1 MLFSQSQ
8 EVGMER
14 TDELLIERYIQLDG
28 ELKQHVEVHRKLEF
42 ALEDF
47 NKRIYLTPQE
57 EIEKKKLQKLK
68 LASKD
73 RIYAIL
79 AKYRKSA

>member
-1 MLFSQSQ
+1 
-8 EVGMER
+8 MER
-14 TDELLIERYIQLDG
+14 TDELLIERHRGEDG
-28 ELKQHVEVHRKLEF
+28 ELRKHVEDHRRLEA

-47 NKRIYLTPQE
+47 NRRIYLTAQE
-57 EIEKKKLQKLK
+57 EMEKKTLQKMK

-79 AKYRKSA
+79 AKYRQSA

>member
-1 MLFSQSQ
+1 
-8 EVGMER
+8 MER
-14 TDELLIERYIQLDG
+14 TDEMLIERYIQLDG
-28 ELKQHVEVHRKLEF
+28 ELKQHVEKHRKLES

-79 AKYRKSA
+79 EKHRKSA

>member
-1 MLFSQSQ
+1 
-8 EVGMER
+8 MER
-14 TDELLIERYIQLDG
+14 TDEVLIERYIQQDG
-28 ELKQHVEVHRKLEF
+28 ELKRYVEDHRKLES

-68 LASKD
+68 LVSKD

>member
-1 MLFSQSQ
+1 
-8 EVGMER
+8 MER
-14 TDELLIERYIQLDG
+14 NDEMLIERYIQQDG
-28 ELKQHVEVHRKLEF
+28 ELKQHVEDHRKLEV

-47 NKRIYLTPQE
+47 NKRIYLAPQE

-79 AKYRKSA
+79 AKYRKCS

>member
-1 MLFSQSQ
+1 
-8 EVGMER
+8 MER
-14 TDELLIERYIQLDG
+14 TDEMLIERYIQQDG
-28 ELKQHVEVHRKLEF
+28 ELKRHVEVHRKLEF

>member
-1 MLFSQSQ
+1 
-8 EVGMER
+8 MER
-14 TDELLIERYIQLDG
+14 ADELLIERYIQQDG
-28 ELKQHVEVHRKLEF
+28 ELKKNVEDHRKLEA
-42 ALEDF
+42 ALEDY

-57 EIEKKKLQKLK
+57 ELEKKKLQKLK

>member
-1 MLFSQSQ
+1 
-8 EVGMER
+8 MER
-14 TDELLIERYIQLDG
+14 TDEMLIERYIQQDG
-28 ELKQHVEVHRKLEF
+28 ELKQNVEDHRKLEA

-57 EIEKKKLQKLK
+57 EIEKKRLQKLK
-68 LASKD
+68 LVSKD
-73 RIYAIL
+73 RIYVIL

>member
-1 MLFSQSQ
+1 
-8 EVGMER
+8 MER
-14 TDELLIERYIQLDG
+14 TDEMLIERYIQQDG
-28 ELKQHVEVHRKLEF
+28 ELKQHVEDHRKLEF

-68 LASKD
+68 LANKD

>member
-1 MLFSQSQ
+1 
-8 EVGMER
+8 MER
-14 TDELLIERYIQLDG
+14 TDELLIERYIQQDE
-28 ELKQHVEVHRKLEF
+28 ELKKHVETHRDLGTV
-42 ALEDF
+42 LEDF

-57 EIEKKKLQKLK
+57 EVEKKKLQKLK

-79 AKYRKSA
+79 AKYKQNA

>member
-1 MLFSQSQ
+1 M
-8 EVGMER
+8 R
-14 TDELLIERYIQLDG
+14 
-28 ELKQHVEVHRKLEF
+28 HVDDHRRLEP

-47 NKRIYLTPQE
+47 NRRIYLTPQE
-57 EIEKKKLQKLK
+57 EMERKTLQKMK

-79 AKYRKSA
+79 SKYRQGD

>member
-1 MLFSQSQ
+1 
-8 EVGMER
+8 MER
-14 TDELLIERYIQLDG
+14 ADEMLIERHIQQDG
-28 ELKQHVEVHRKLEF
+28 ELKQYVEDHRKLEV

-79 AKYRKSA
+79 AKYRKSS

>member
-1 MLFSQSQ
+1 
-8 EVGMER
+8 MER
-14 TDELLIERYIQLDG
+14 TDEMLIERYIQQDG
-28 ELKQHVEVHRKLEF
+28 ELKQYVEDHRKLEF

>member
-1 MLFSQSQ
+1 
-8 EVGMER
+8 MER
-14 TDELLIERYIQLDG
+14 ADEMLIERYIQLDG

-47 NKRIYLTPQE
+47 NKRIYLTSQE

-79 AKYRKSA
+79 EKYRKSAEHRPGLT

>member
-1 MLFSQSQ
+1 
-8 EVGMER
+8 MER
-14 TDELLIERYIQLDG
+14 ADELLIERFIEQDG
-28 ELKQHVEVHRKLEF
+28 DLKKHVEDHRKLES

-47 NKRIYLTPQE
+47 NRRIYLTPQE
-57 EIEKKKLQKLK
+57 EFEKKNLQKLK

-79 AKYRKSA
+79 AKYRKTA

>member
-1 MLFSQSQ
+1 
-8 EVGMER
+8 MER
-14 TDELLIERYIQLDG
+14 TDEMLIERYIRQDG
-28 ELKQHVEVHRKLEF
+28 ELKQHVEDHRKLEV

>member
-1 MLFSQSQ
+1 
-8 EVGMER
+8 MER
-14 TDELLIERYIQLDG
+14 TDEMLIERYIQQDG
-28 ELKQHVEVHRKLEF
+28 ELKQHVEDHRKLEA

-57 EIEKKKLQKLK
+57 EVEKKKLQKLK
-68 LASKD
+68 LVSKD

-79 AKYRKSA
+79 TKYRKGS

>member
-1 MLFSQSQ
+1 
-8 EVGMER
+8 MER
-14 TDELLIERYIQLDG
+14 TDEMLIERYIQLDG
-28 ELKQHVEVHRKLEF
+28 ELKQYVDNHRKLET

-79 AKYRKSA
+79 EKHRKSA

>member
-1 MLFSQSQ
+1 VQSQ

-14 TDELLIERYIQLDG
+14 TDEMLIERYIQQDG
-28 ELKQHVEVHRKLEF
+28 ELKQHVEVHRKLES

>member
-1 MLFSQSQ
+1 
-8 EVGMER
+8 MER
-14 TDELLIERYIQLDG
+14 TDEMLIERYIQLDG
-28 ELKQHVEVHRKLEF
+28 ELKQYVEAHRKLET

-68 LASKD
+68 LVSKD

>member
-1 MLFSQSQ
+1 
-8 EVGMER
+8 MER
-14 TDELLIERYIQLDG
+14 TDEVLIERYIQQDG
-28 ELKQHVEVHRKLEF
+28 ELKQNVEVHRKLET

-79 AKYRKSA
+79 AKYRKSS

>member
-1 MLFSQSQ
+1 
-8 EVGMER
+8 MER
-14 TDELLIERYIQLDG
+14 NDEMLIERYIQQDG
-28 ELKQHVEVHRKLEF
+28 ELKQHVEDHRKLEV
-42 ALEDF
+42 ALKDF
-47 NKRIYLTPQE
+47 NKRIYLAPQE

-79 AKYRKSA
+79 AKYRKCS

>member
-1 MLFSQSQ
+1 
-8 EVGMER
+8 MER
-14 TDELLIERYIQLDG
+14 TDEVLIERYIQQDG
-28 ELKQHVEVHRKLEF
+28 ELKQHVEVHRKLEV

-79 AKYRKSA
+79 AKYRKSS

>member
-1 MLFSQSQ
+1 
-8 EVGMER
+8 MER
-14 TDELLIERYIQLDG
+14 TDEMLIERYIQLDG

-47 NKRIYLTPQE
+47 NKRIYLTSQE

>member
-1 MLFSQSQ
+1 
-8 EVGMER
+8 MER
-14 TDELLIERYIQLDG
+14 DDELLIERYIQQDG
-28 ELKQHVEVHRKLEF
+28 ELKRNVEDHRKLQA
-42 ALEDF
+42 ALEDY

-57 EIEKKKLQKLK
+57 ELEKKKLQKLK

-79 AKYRKSA
+79 ANYRKSA

>member
-1 MLFSQSQ
+1 
-8 EVGMER
+8 MER
-14 TDELLIERYIQLDG
+14 TDEMLIERYIQQDG

-47 NKRIYLTPQE
+47 NKRIHLTPQE

>member
-1 MLFSQSQ
+1 
-8 EVGMER
+8 MER
-14 TDELLIERYIQLDG
+14 AEEVLIERYIQQDG
-28 ELKQHVEVHRKLEF
+28 ELKKLVENHRQLEA

-57 EIEKKKLQKLK
+57 EIEKKKMQKLK

-73 RIYAIL
+73 RIFSIL
-79 AKYRKSA
+79 AKYKKSA

>member
-1 MLFSQSQ
+1 
-8 EVGMER
+8 MER
-14 TDELLIERYIQLDG
+14 ADELLIERYIQQDG
-28 ELKQHVEVHRKLEF
+28 ELKKNVEDHRKLET
-42 ALEDF
+42 ALEDY

-57 EIEKKKLQKLK
+57 EFEKKKLQKLK

>member
-1 MLFSQSQ
+1 
-8 EVGMER
+8 MER
-14 TDELLIERYIQLDG
+14 TDELLIERHTQQDG
-28 ELKQHVEVHRKLEF
+28 ELRRHVEDHRKLEA

-47 NKRIYLTPQE
+47 NKRIYLTPE
-57 EIEKKKLQKLK
+57 EQIEKKKLQKMK

-79 AKYRKSA
+79 SKYRQSA

>member
-1 MLFSQSQ
+1 
-8 EVGMER
+8 MER
-14 TDELLIERYIQLDG
+14 SDELLIERYIRQDD
-28 ELKQHVEVHRKLEF
+28 ELKKHVEDHRKLEA

-57 EIEKKKLQKLK
+57 ELEKKKMQKLK

-73 RIYAIL
+73 RIFHIL
-79 AKYRKSA
+79 TKYKKNS

>member
-1 MLFSQSQ
+1 
-8 EVGMER
+8 MER
-14 TDELLIERYIQLDG
+14 TDEMLIERYIQQDS
-28 ELKQHVEVHRKLEF
+28 ELKQNVEDHRKLEA

-57 EIEKKKLQKLK
+57 EIEKKRLQKLK
-68 LASKD
+68 LFSKD

>member
-1 MLFSQSQ
+1 
-8 EVGMER
+8 MER
-14 TDELLIERYIQLDG
+14 TDEVLIERYIQQDG
-28 ELKQHVEVHRKLEF
+28 ELKQNVEDHRKLEI

-79 AKYRKSA
+79 AKYRKSS

>member
-1 MLFSQSQ
+1 
-8 EVGMER
+8 MER
-14 TDELLIERYIQLDG
+14 ADEMLIERYIQQDG
-28 ELKQHVEVHRKLEF
+28 ELKLHVEDHRKLEV

-79 AKYRKSA
+79 AKYRKRS

>member
-1 MLFSQSQ
+1 
-8 EVGMER
+8 MEQA
-14 TDELLIERYIQLDG
+14 DERLIERFIQQDG
-28 ELKQHVEVHRKLEF
+28 ELRKNVEDHRKLEA
-42 ALEDF
+42 ALADF

-57 EIEKKKLQKLK
+57 ELEKKKLQKLK

-79 AKYRKSA
+79 AKYRQGA